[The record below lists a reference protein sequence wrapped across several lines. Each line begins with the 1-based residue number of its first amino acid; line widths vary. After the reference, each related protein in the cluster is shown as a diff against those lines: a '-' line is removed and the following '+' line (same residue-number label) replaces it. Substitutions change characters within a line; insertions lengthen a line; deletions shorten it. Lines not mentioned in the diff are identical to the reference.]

1 MNHHQSCVEIVPIF
15 KKMTKA
21 ELEEIIDISTHRVYQ
36 KGDLIYQSGNQ
47 ENNLYVIYEGQVKIY
62 RLSDDGKVQ
71 VLRLL
76 GPGEFMG
83 ELSLFSQ
90 QPMEDF
96 AEALVPTTICV
107 INGPKLTTKM
117 MKYPNIALKIVEELS
132 KRLANMEKLVENISL
147 HSVEWRVAQALLN
160 MANEVNEIEL
170 LSTKANLA
178 SQIGMSQE
186 TLSRKLTSFQ
196 ERHFIKQ
203 IGNRKIIILNRQGLE
218 NIE

>member
-36 KGDLIYQSGNQ
+36 KGDLIYQAGNQ

-178 SQIGMSQE
+178 SQIGMS
-186 TLSRKLTSFQ
+186 
-196 ERHFIKQ
+196 
-203 IGNRKIIILNRQGLE
+203 
-218 NIE
+218 